1 MQKNTKNKK
10 GCIMK
15 KKKPVKL
22 SHKKPE
28 KFWYER
34 AVHYDKL
41 FWTKDEQYLVTI
53 FKISDF
59 KKDDLVL
66 DVGVG
71 TGAIAKKIKPYVKH
85 VIGIDISDSMLKKG
99 EWKGISIIKWNIC
112 DALFTNNIFDKIIAR
127 MAFHHIV
134 DNLDIAIMRC
144 YDLLKKGG
152 KIIVAEGVP
161 PTDEINVIEW
171 YTNMFKLKEERLT
184 FSYEELLN
192 RLKKIGFKNIKTCEY
207 IMKNFSIKNWLIN
220 SGLEQKMQDKIM
232 KIHLS
237 ADKKIQSAYN
247 MQYINDD
254 CLVDTKNIILVG
266 KK

>member
-1 MQKNTKNKK
+1 
-10 GCIMK
+10 MK
-15 KKKPVKL
+15 KRTTKDPGKKVD
-22 SHKKPE
+22 
-28 KFWYER
+28 KFWCKR

-41 FWTKDEQYLVTI
+41 FWTKDKKYLDI
-53 FKISDF
+53 LLKMSDF
-59 KKDDLVL
+59 KKSDLVL

-71 TGAIAKKIKPYVKH
+71 TGAVAKKIRPYVKH
-85 VIGIDISDSMLKKG
+85 IIGIDISDSMLKKG
-99 EWKGISIIKWNIC
+99 DWEGISAIKWNIC
-112 DALFTNNIFDKIIAR
+112 DALFTNSIFDKIVAR
-127 MAFHHIV
+127 MAFHHMV

-220 SGLEQKMQDKIM
+220 SGLEQKMQDEIM

-237 ADKKIQSAYN
+237 ADKKIQNAYN

-254 CLVDTKNIILVG
+254 CLVDTKNIILIG
-266 KK
+266 EK

>member
-1 MQKNTKNKK
+1 MKKRTIKDPGKK
-10 GCIMK
+10 GD
-15 KKKPVKL
+15 
-22 SHKKPE
+22 
-28 KFWYER
+28 KFWCKR

-41 FWTKDEQYLVTI
+41 FWTKDKKYLDI
-53 FKISDF
+53 LLKMSDF
-59 KKDDLVL
+59 KKSDLVL

-71 TGAIAKKIKPYVKH
+71 TGAVAKKIRPYVKH
-85 VIGIDISDSMLKKG
+85 IIGIDISDSMLKKG
-99 EWKGISIIKWNIC
+99 DWEGISAIKWNIC
-112 DALFTNNIFDKIIAR
+112 DALFSNSIFDKIVAR
-127 MAFHHIV
+127 MAFHHMV

-192 RLKKIGFKNIKTCEY
+192 RLKKIGFKNIKTREY
-207 IMKNFSIKNWLIN
+207 VMKNFSIKNWLIN
-220 SGLEQKMQDKIM
+220 SGLEQKMQDEIM

-237 ADKKIQSAYN
+237 ADKKIQNAYN

-254 CLVDTKNIILVG
+254 CLVDTKNIILIG
-266 KK
+266 EK